1 MARQLLSLLL
11 LLQIIIATITLLRS
25 LAAVDAFVPF
35 VARNIR
41 FSAFNKM
48 ALSSSATTT
57 QQQQQLGN
65 TSFTSFLESTVPA
78 SLLVDTAQSKTAK
91 RINHVIIGNEAG
103 DADSII
109 SALTLGYVTSS
120 NSRSPSNN
128 ACQVPIV
135 SIPRAEMELRRD
147 AALLLDMVG
156 INVEKLL
163 YIDDDVVT
171 KHLLPS
177 SSSGASNDLDTTI
190 TLVDHNRLRPRYSHL
205 NSMVTEIVDHHKD
218 ENHHDQVSADSGKRI
233 IAFENGHATVA
244 STCTLVAER
253 LFQSIKSDSDSSMQ
267 IDGALGLS
275 LLGVILLDSINMLP
289 EAKKGTPRDEEAIQQ
304 LLNRTD
310 WSSCADTVP
319 ALMDDATLDRI
330 FPNGRCNM
338 PDRKALFDALIG
350 AKSDPKF
357 WLEMSAMNCLR
368 IDYKKFV
375 VDEKSSIGLSSVI
388 ISMDDLLA
396 KDGFI
401 ESMKTFIA
409 SEDVNLF
416 GVLGVTF
423 VDDKPKREL
432 LLTGNDDHVV
442 DSFTQFLLEHP
453 DAADLDMVERED
465 CKDYTQDGMKI
476 RVFRQGNPKGSRKQ
490 IAPLLLQHA
499 STMETL

>member
-25 LAAVDAFVPF
+25 LAAVDAFAPF

-41 FSAFNKM
+41 LSASKM
-48 ALSSSATTT
+48 ALSSSATNM
-57 QQQQQLGN
+57 QQPQQLGN
-65 TSFTSFLESTVPA
+65 TSFASFLESNVPA
-78 SLLVDTAQSKTAK
+78 SLADTAQSKTAK
-91 RINHVIIGNEAG
+91 RTKSVVIGNEAG

-109 SALTLGYVTSS
+109 SALTLGFVTSS
-120 NSRSPSNN
+120 NSKSPPDNM
-128 ACQVPIV
+128 CQVPIV

-177 SSSGASNDLDTTI
+177 SGASNDLATTI
-190 TLVDHNRLRPRYSHL
+190 TLVDHNRLRPMYSHL

-218 ENHHDQVSADSGKRI
+218 ENHHEQVSAESGKRI

-253 LFQSIKSDSDSSMQ
+253 LFQSMSEDTDSSIK

-304 LLNRTD
+304 LLKRTD
-310 WSSCADTVP
+310 WSSCADTMP
-319 ALMDDATLDRI
+319 SLMDGATLERI

-357 WLEMSAMNCLR
+357 WLDMSAMNCLR

-375 VDEKSSIGLSSVI
+375 VDDRSSIGLSSVI
-388 ISMDDLLA
+388 ITMDDLLA
-396 KDGFI
+396 KDGI
-401 ESMKTFIA
+401 MESMKSFIA

-416 GVLGVTF
+416 GVMGVTF
-423 VDDKPKREL
+423 FDDKPKREL
-432 LLTGNDDHVV
+432 LLAGNDVNVV
-442 DSFTQFLLEHP
+442 DSFAQFLLEHP
-453 DAADLDMVERED
+453 DAADLDMTERED
-465 CKDYTQDGMKI
+465 CKDYTQDSMKI

-499 STMETL
+499 TTMETL

>member
-11 LLQIIIATITLLRS
+11 LLQIIIATITLFRS

-41 FSAFNKM
+41 FSASKKKM
-48 ALSSSATTT
+48 ALSSS
-57 QQQQQLGN
+57 QQQQLVN
-65 TSFTSFLESTVPA
+65 TSFVSFLESTVPA
-78 SLLVDTAQSKTAK
+78 SLQNKAAK
-91 RINHVIIGNEAG
+91 RINNVIIGNEAG

-109 SALTLGYVTSS
+109 SALTLGYVTSFNN
-120 NSRSPSNN
+120 NSPPDNN
-128 ACQVPIV
+128 TVQVPIV

-156 INVEKLL
+156 INVEQLL
-163 YIDDDVVT
+163 YIDDDIVVT

-177 SSSGASNDLDTTI
+177 SADSSDTLDSTI
-190 TLVDHNRLRPRYSHL
+190 TLVDHNRLRPMFSHL
-205 NSMVTEIVDHHKD
+205 NSLVTEIVDHHKD
-218 ENHHDQVSADSGKRI
+218 ESHHEQVVADSGKRI

-253 LFQSIKSDSDSSMQ
+253 LFQSMVDDSSIK

-275 LLGVILLDSINMLP
+275 LLGVILLDSINMKP

-304 LLNRTD
+304 LLQRTD
-310 WSSCADTVP
+310 WSSGADTVP
-319 ALMDDATLDRI
+319 SLMDQAALDNI
-330 FPNGRCNM
+330 FPDGRCNM
-338 PDRKALFDALIG
+338 PDRTALFDALIG

-368 IDYKKFV
+368 IDYKKFIV
-375 VDEKSSIGLSSVI
+375 NDRSSIGLSSVI
-388 ISMDDLLA
+388 ITMDDLLA

-401 ESMKTFIA
+401 DSMKAFIA

-423 VDDKPKREL
+423 FDDKPKREL
-432 LLTGNDDHVV
+432 LLAGNVDSVV
-442 DSFTQFLLEHP
+442 DSFAQFLLEHT
-453 DAADLDMVERED
+453 DAADLEMVERED
-465 CKDYTQDGMKI
+465 CRDFSQDGMKV

-499 STMETL
+499 STMESL

>member
-11 LLQIIIATITLLRS
+11 LLQIIIATITLFRS

-41 FSAFNKM
+41 FSASKKKM
-48 ALSSSATTT
+48 ALSSSS
-57 QQQQQLGN
+57 QQHQPTVN
-65 TSFTSFLESTVPA
+65 TSFVSFLESTAPA
-78 SLLVDTAQSKTAK
+78 SLQSKDAK
-91 RINHVIIGNEAG
+91 RRNNVIIGNEAG

-109 SALTLGYVTSS
+109 SALTLGYVTSFNN
-120 NSRSPSNN
+120 NSPPDNN
-128 ACQVPIV
+128 TVQVPIV

-156 INVEKLL
+156 INVQKLL
-163 YIDDDVVT
+163 YIDDDIVVT
-171 KHLLPS
+171 NHLLPS
-177 SSSGASNDLDTTI
+177 SADDSSDTLLDSTI
-190 TLVDHNRLRPRYSHL
+190 TLVDHNRLRPMFSHL
-205 NSMVTEIVDHHKD
+205 NSLVTEIVDHHKD
-218 ENHHDQVSADSGKRI
+218 ESHHEKVVADSGKRI

-253 LFQSIKSDSDSSMQ
+253 LFQSMADSSIK

-275 LLGVILLDSINMLP
+275 LLGVILLDSINMKP

-304 LLNRTD
+304 LLQRTD

-319 ALMDDATLDRI
+319 SLMDQATIDKI
-330 FPNGRCNM
+330 FPDGRTNM
-338 PDRKALFDALIG
+338 PDRNALFNALIG

-368 IDYKKFV
+368 IDYKKFIV
-375 VDEKSSIGLSSVI
+375 NDRSSIGLSSVI
-388 ISMDDLLA
+388 ITMNDLLA
-396 KDGFI
+396 KEGFI
-401 ESMKTFIA
+401 DSMKAFIA

-423 VDDKPKREL
+423 FDDKPKREL
-432 LLTGNDDHVV
+432 LLAGDVDSVV
-442 DSFTQFLLEHP
+442 DSFAQFLLEHP
-453 DAADLDMVERED
+453 DAADLEMVERED
-465 CKDYTQDGMKI
+465 CRDFSQDGMKI

-499 STMETL
+499 STMESL

>member
-11 LLQIIIATITLLRS
+11 LLQIIIATITLFRS

-41 FSAFNKM
+41 FSASKKM
-48 ALSSSATTT
+48 ALSSSS
-57 QQQQQLGN
+57 QQHQPTVN
-65 TSFTSFLESTVPA
+65 TSFVSFLESTAPA
-78 SLLVDTAQSKTAK
+78 SLQSKDVK
-91 RINHVIIGNEAG
+91 RINNVIIGNEAG

-109 SALTLGYVTSS
+109 SALTLGYVTSFNN
-120 NSRSPSNN
+120 NSPPDNN
-128 ACQVPIV
+128 TVQVPIV

-156 INVEKLL
+156 INVQKLL
-163 YIDDDVVT
+163 YIDDDIVVT

-177 SSSGASNDLDTTI
+177 SADDSSDTLLDSTI
-190 TLVDHNRLRPRYSHL
+190 TLVDHNRLRPMFSHL
-205 NSMVTEIVDHHKD
+205 NSLVTEIVDHHKD
-218 ENHHDQVSADSGKRI
+218 ESHHEKVVADSGKRI

-253 LFQSIKSDSDSSMQ
+253 LFQSMTDDSSIK

-275 LLGVILLDSINMLP
+275 LLGVILLDSINMKP

-304 LLNRTD
+304 LLQRTD

-319 ALMDDATLDRI
+319 SLMDQAALDSI
-330 FPNGRCNM
+330 FPGGRCNM
-338 PDRKALFDALIG
+338 PDRNALFDALIG

-357 WLEMSAMNCLR
+357 WLEMSAVNCLR
-368 IDYKKFV
+368 IDYKKFIV
-375 VDEKSSIGLSSVI
+375 NDRSSIGLSSVI
-388 ISMDDLLA
+388 ITMDDLLA

-401 ESMKTFIA
+401 DSMKAFIA

-423 VDDKPKREL
+423 FDDKPKREL
-432 LLTGNDDHVV
+432 LLAGDVDSVV
-442 DSFTQFLLEHP
+442 DSFAQFLLEHP
-453 DAADLDMVERED
+453 DAADLEMVERED
-465 CKDYTQDGMKI
+465 CMNFSQDGMKI

-499 STMETL
+499 STMESL